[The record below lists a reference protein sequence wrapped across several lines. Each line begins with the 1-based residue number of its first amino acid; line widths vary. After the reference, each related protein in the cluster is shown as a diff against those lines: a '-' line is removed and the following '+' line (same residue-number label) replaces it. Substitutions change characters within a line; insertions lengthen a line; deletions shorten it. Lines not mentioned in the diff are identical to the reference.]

1 MEYRKLGGTDLEISL
16 LGFGAAPLGNVYGN
30 IDRAEGKRALH
41 LAIEKGINFFDVS
54 PYYGLTLAEE
64 KLGEALAGHRDKVV
78 LATKCGRYG
87 LDQFDF
93 SAKRVTASMEESLT
107 RLQTDYID
115 VFLAHDVEFGDV
127 RQIIEE
133 TVPAMRELQ
142 HQGKARFIGIT
153 GFPLSTLVKI
163 AEAVAVDAVLSYCRY
178 NLMVND
184 MDDVLTPVVKKH
196 GIGLINASPLHMG
209 VLTNQGPPEWHPAPA
224 AVRDAGKKVAALCR
238 ERGIDISPLALRFC
252 LDHPYVSSTLA
263 GMATPQQVE
272 SNLRALDIVADP
284 KLMREIHA
292 LLSPVHNIIWPSGRP
307 ENHELRNRN
316 AWD

>member
-1 MEYRKLGGTDLEISL
+1 MEYRKLGGTDLQISL
-16 LGFGAAPLGNVYGN
+16 LGFGAAPLGNVYGD
-30 IDRAEGKRALH
+30 IDRTEGKRAVH

-64 KLGEALAGHRDKVV
+64 RLGESLGGHRHKVV

-93 SAKRVTASMEESLT
+93 SAKRVTASMEESLK

-115 VFLAHDVEFGDV
+115 LFLAHDVEFGDAQ
-127 RQIIEE
+127 QIIEE
-133 TVPAMRELQ
+133 TVPALRKLQ
-142 HQGKARFIGIT
+142 RQGKARFIGIT
-153 GFPLSTLVKI
+153 GFPLGTLAKI
-163 AEAVAVDAVLSYCRY
+163 AEAIPVDAILSYCRY
-178 NLMVND
+178 NLMVSD
-184 MDDVLTPVVKKH
+184 MDDVLTPVAKKR

-238 ERGIDISPLALRFC
+238 KRGLDVSPVALRFC
-252 LDHPYVSSTLA
+252 LDHPYVSSTLV

-272 SNLRALDIVADP
+272 SNLHALKIIADP
-284 KLMREIHA
+284 NLIREIPA
-292 LLSPVHNIIWPSGRP
+292 LLGPVHNIIWPSGRA

-316 AWD
+316 ASD